1 MTTLHVS
8 HLSIQRSVRG
18 FGRYRKLW
26 NQIQGLAWFV
36 LLAPGALLVW
46 LLVDWVLLG
55 LSAWLTGL
63 VPTISEWPVVNLVL
77 PLSHW
82 PLVMTFGIVVGVTA
96 WSLIRHAVKPQLER
110 VRIDNEALFIESL
123 HGELDNRLIGSLQ
136 LGDEVL
142 AGAAGRQRLG
152 HSAGLVEALSHRT
165 AETIKSLSLKQLI
178 DLRPAVRSVVFAACV
193 AVVWS
198 ALLTLAQDQLKD
210 QVDRLQD
217 AWAAILDDLF
227 PVEMVVTPGDIAV
240 VRGRPVELGVNVIG
254 ARREH
259 VKLIRR
265 AIPAETTIEGN
276 DGDASQTTP
285 LLIGEIQV
293 EPAETT
299 DQLTLAD
306 DLAAFVISEADEDFV
321 YQFEYGGRRTP
332 EYTVRVGDLPEINAI
347 NYELVYPAYTGM
359 PARTLVGRVPRLQAL
374 SGTSVLVSFAATTR
388 LHPEMCYVQWAD
400 GEPQRISVNGRFGHF
415 QFSVD
420 RPDRA
425 TVYLTGI
432 YGRGF
437 EIEKPL
443 TFEVE
448 AQRDAAPIIRIIGI
462 KEEELILFGGQA
474 AGLPV
479 VWLAEDDFAVTEV
492 NFEYSID
499 TIDPLL
505 QRPERKGTISRV
517 FDPPLD
523 RVRGRFQG
531 MYADLTPPLA
541 PGDRITFKLT
551 ARDNDVET
559 GPNLGQSREVR
570 IVIVSPDLSGFVDG
584 SAGGFG
590 MSKAAGLLAEIER
603 VPRALDLLVAPKRTV
618 RTEPER
624 EAIKQDVK
632 SRVAQEAQPP
642 GNEDSVSNYFD
653 LLSGR
658 R

>member
-1 MTTLHVS
+1 MTTLQVS

-26 NQIQGLAWFV
+26 NQIQGVAWFV
-36 LLAPGALLVW
+36 LLAPGTLLVW
-46 LLVDWVLLG
+46 LLVDWTLLG
-55 LSAWLTGL
+55 LSAWLTQF
-63 VPTISEWPVVNLVL
+63 VPQLSQWPVVNLLL

-82 PLVMTFGIVVGVTA
+82 PLVVTFGIVAGVTV
-96 WSLIRHAVKPQLER
+96 WSLIQHAVKPQLER
-110 VRIDNEALFIESL
+110 VRTDREALLIESL

-142 AGAAGRQRLG
+142 SASADDRSLG
-152 HSAGLVEALSHRT
+152 HSTGLVEALIQRT
-165 AETIKSLSLKQLI
+165 AELIRSLRLKRLI
-178 DLRPAVRSVVFAACV
+178 DLRPAMRSVAL
-193 AVVWS
+193 AVVVVTVWT
-198 ALLTLAQDQLKD
+198 ALATFAGDRLRG

-217 AWAAILDDLF
+217 AWAAVLDDLF

-240 VRGRPVELGVNVIG
+240 VRGRPVELGVHVIG

-259 VKLIRR
+259 VILILRWIAPETVTEGATPPGAR
-265 AIPAETTIEGN
+265 TFVGEAEAEPQETSQQLSLVE
-276 DGDASQTTP
+276 DHAS
-285 LLIGEIQV
+285 
-293 EPAETT
+293 
-299 DQLTLAD
+299 
-306 DLAAFVISEADEDFV
+306 FVINEADQDFV

-332 EYTVRVGDLPEINAI
+332 EHTVRVGDLPEINAI

-359 PARTLVGRVPRLQAL
+359 PPRTLVGRVPRLQAL

-388 LHPEMCYVQWAD
+388 LHPDMCYVRWAD

-443 TFEVE
+443 SFEVE
-448 AQRDAAPIIRIIGI
+448 ALRDAAPIIRIIGI
-462 KEEELILFGGQA
+462 QEEELILFAGQA
-474 AGLPV
+474 HGLPI

-505 QRPERKGTISRV
+505 QRPERLGTVSRV

-523 RVRGRFQG
+523 RVRGVFTG
-531 MYADLTPPLA
+531 MYSDLMPPLA

-584 SAGGFG
+584 NAGGFG

-603 VPRALDLLVAPKRTV
+603 VPRALDLLVPPKRTV

-624 EAIKQDVK
+624 EAVKQDVK